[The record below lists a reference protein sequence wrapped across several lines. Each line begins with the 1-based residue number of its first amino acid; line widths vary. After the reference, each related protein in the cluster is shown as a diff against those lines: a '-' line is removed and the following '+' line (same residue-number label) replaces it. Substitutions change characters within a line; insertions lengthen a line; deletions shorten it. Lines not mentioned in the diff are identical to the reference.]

1 MLNEREREKKSII
14 TSCSSSVLYEEET
27 VSSQVTQ
34 PTEFDVDYSDVAV
47 KQTHNDSLLC
57 LKCTKKN
64 GASGI
69 KHTYTV

>member
-1 MLNEREREKKSII
+1 MREKKSFI

-34 PTEFDVDYSDVAV
+34 STEFDVDYSDVAV
-47 KQTHNDSLLC
+47 KQTHNDSPLC
-57 LKCTKKN
+57 LKCKKKKN
-64 GASGI
+64 SASGI

>member
-34 PTEFDVDYSDVAV
+34 STEFDVDYSDVAV
-47 KQTHNDSLLC
+47 K
-57 LKCTKKN
+57 
-64 GASGI
+64 
-69 KHTYTV
+69 